1 MTESPIVRSSAPGL
15 VAQVLDVQVLIWLD
29 HRLLLA
35 ITLSGCNLGGHEAIE
50 ITFTSCLLPARCG
63 SSSPPLLHGALI
75 LVLHPEALFLQ
86 VLGRISMYWLA
97 EHVVEIR
104 RCFGV
109 YVFQLLP
116 AVS

>member
-1 MTESPIVRSSAPGL
+1 MTESPIVRCSTPGL

-35 ITLSGCNLGGHEAIE
+35 IALSGCNLGGHEAIE
-50 ITFTSCLLPARCG
+50 ITFTSCHLPARCG
-63 SSSPPLLHGALI
+63 SGSPPLLHGALI
-75 LVLHPEALFLQ
+75 LVLHPKALFLQ
-86 VLGRISMYWLA
+86 VFGWISMYWLA

-104 RCFGV
+104 RCFGL

>member
-1 MTESPIVRSSAPGL
+1 MRSSTPGL

-35 ITLSGCNLGGHEAIE
+35 ITLGGCNLGGHEAIE
-50 ITFTSCLLPARCG
+50 ITFTSCHLPTRGG

-75 LVLHPEALFLQ
+75 LVLHPKALFLQ
-86 VLGRISMYWLA
+86 VLGRIPMYWLA

-104 RCFGV
+104 RCFGL
-109 YVFQLLP
+109 YAFELPP
-116 AVS
+116 AVSWC